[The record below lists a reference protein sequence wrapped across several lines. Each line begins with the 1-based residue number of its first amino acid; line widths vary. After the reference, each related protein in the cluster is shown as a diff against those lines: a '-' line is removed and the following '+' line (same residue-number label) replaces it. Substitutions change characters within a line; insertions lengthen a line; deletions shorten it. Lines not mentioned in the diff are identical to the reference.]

1 MAVSDRAC
9 CEAAPTAQAWRSA
22 SRTVVNFNISI
33 LQPHIGQQRPSTN
46 SVVTTMGTIQT
57 QAQAN
62 AFWEG
67 KDYKKWV
74 VDFTAGP
81 RRNRKTAQVL
91 VGAPSSTAARRVGIS
106 ACELM
111 GKAWVRSAASSVRLA
126 TAQDLGCVRTNPI
139 TQETLKGGPDAQRN

>member
-1 MAVSDRAC
+1 LS
-9 CEAAPTAQAWRSA
+9 TI
-22 SRTVVNFNISI
+22 VNSKTTIF
-33 LQPHIGQQRPSTN
+33 QPCIGQQRPSTN

-62 AFWEG
+62 AFWED

-91 VGAPSSTAARRVGIS
+91 VGASTSTAARRVGIS

-126 TAQDLGCVRTNPI
+126 TAQDLCCVRTNTP

>member
-1 MAVSDRAC
+1 
-9 CEAAPTAQAWRSA
+9 
-22 SRTVVNFNISI
+22 
-33 LQPHIGQQRPSTN
+33 
-46 SVVTTMGTIQT
+46 MGTIQT

-67 KDYKKWV
+67 RDYKKWV

-139 TQETLKGGPDAQRN
+139 TQETFKGGPDAQRN